1 MIEGPTPFAL
11 PKILNDMTT
20 TTTTSL
26 SSRVRDMKPGA
37 KLTVGIEEYS
47 WNTLRRYACD
57 WGLLYQRV
65 YSVHVDRA
73 TRTYTITRKS

>member
-1 MIEGPTPFAL
+1 
-11 PKILNDMTT
+11 
-20 TTTTSL
+20 
-26 SSRVRDMKPGA
+26 MKPGA